1 MVYAVSTNLLLYLI
15 LGAIVGMVISLRKIF
30 QLEEAI
36 LSIDKKLVASMGLR
50 AVGLSAPK
58 VASKKPVKK
67 KVTKRKAKKRR

>member
-36 LSIDKKLVASMGLR
+36 LSIDKKLVANLGLR
-50 AVGLSAPK
+50 SVNLVAPK
-58 VASKKPVKK
+58 VTKTVKRK
-67 KVTKRKAKKRR
+67 AVKRKAKKRR